1 MTMGHFK
8 QMLLTKGKN
17 SIVHLEFEKCVSYSR
32 MLSNQVYSSKFRLG
46 MKRGQLARN
55 FADKYCQK
63 NVSQEIFLLAVQKDR
78 ESGGKKEAGQV
89 SLGN

>member
-1 MTMGHFK
+1 
-8 QMLLTKGKN
+8 
-17 SIVHLEFEKCVSYSR
+17 
-32 MLSNQVYSSKFRLG
+32 

-55 FADKYCQK
+55 LADTYCQK
-63 NVSQEIFLLAVQKDR
+63 NVSQEIFQLAVQKDM